1 MSNDNAKVAL
11 LGNYAMQF
19 LERSVRKTAR
29 SQGMPVEWYA
39 ADYDTADMELLDLQS
54 GLFDFQP
61 SFILWHES
69 TLALRDLF
77 YAEGEGD
84 REGFADRYIER
95 LRGHLSRLGD
105 RLPACKVLFPNHAA
119 TFEDNVFGHYGNRLP
134 VSWHYQVGKVNH
146 LLNELASEC
155 ENLILIHA
163 RPEGRFDSVTDY
175 SLVVNADLHYSLPYL
190 DWLAETA
197 LRIIRT
203 QQGHFL
209 KCVILDLDNTLWGG
223 IIGDDG
229 LEGIQIGALG
239 IGKAFTRLQK
249 WLKELSRRGII
260 LAVCSKNDEEIAKEA
275 FLKHDEMVLRLDD
288 ISVFVANWESKADN
302 IARIR
307 QILNIGYDSM
317 VFLDDN
323 PAERE
328 IVRQHLPLVVV
339 PELPE
344 DPALYLP
351 HLVSL
356 NLFETASHSKS
367 DADRTRQYQEESK
380 RQLLAQAVTN
390 MDDFLE
396 SLQMKGRV
404 STFEEQDVERI
415 SQLTLRS
422 NQFNLRTVRYG
433 VPEIRRI
440 MQDPS
445 YETFSVHL
453 SDRFGNYGLISLAI
467 AQIRD
472 DGQAV
477 IDTWIM
483 SCRVLKRTVEQMLL
497 NHVVKRLRGRGVK
510 RLTGEYLATE
520 KNRLV
525 KDLLPNLG
533 FSRTGPDAYALD
545 FDDNSILPTKIN
557 SGEQDDQ

>member
-1 MSNDNAKVAL
+1 MSKGNAKVAL

-19 LERSVRKTAR
+19 LERSIRRNAR
-29 SQGMPVEWYA
+29 SQDIDMECYA
-39 ADYDTADMELLDLQS
+39 ADYGTTDFEILDPES
-54 GLFDFQP
+54 GLYAFHP
-61 SFILWHES
+61 GFILWHES

-77 YAEGEGD
+77 YAEVEED
-84 REGFADRYIER
+84 RQGFADRYIER
-95 LRGHLSRLGD
+95 LRGHLSRLGE
-105 RLPACKVLFPNHAA
+105 RLPASKVIFPNHAA
-119 TFEDNVFGHYGNRLP
+119 TFEDNVFGHFGNRLP
-134 VSWHYQVGKVNH
+134 TSWQYQVTKLNH
-146 LLNELASEC
+146 LLNELASER
-155 ENLILIHA
+155 ENLILVHA
-163 RPEGRFDSVTDY
+163 RPEGRFDTVTDY

-197 LRIIRT
+197 LRIIRS
-203 QQGHFL
+203 QQGHFI

-249 WLKELSRRGII
+249 WLKELSKRGII
-260 LAVCSKNDEEIAKEA
+260 LAVCSKNDEETAKAVFVNHE
-275 FLKHDEMVLRLDD
+275 EMVLRLDD

-328 IVRQHLPLVVV
+328 IVRQHLPMVVV

-453 SDRFGNYGLISLAI
+453 SDRFGNYGLISLVI
-467 AQIRD
+467 AKIQD

-497 NHVVKRLRGRGVK
+497 NHVVKRLMGRGVSK
-510 RLTGEYLATE
+510 LYGEYLPTE

-533 FSRTGPDAYALD
+533 FIRTGQDTYALD
-545 FDDNSILPTKIN
+545 MDADSRLPNKIN
-557 SGEQDDQ
+557 TGEQDDQ